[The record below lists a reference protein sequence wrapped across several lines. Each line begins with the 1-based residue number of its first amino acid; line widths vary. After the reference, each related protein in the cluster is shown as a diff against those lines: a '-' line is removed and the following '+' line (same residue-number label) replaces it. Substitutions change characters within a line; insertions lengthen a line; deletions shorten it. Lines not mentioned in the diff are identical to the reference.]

1 VLRELVVGADAE
13 ACWVLNRGDPGLL
26 ASLDKLSAAEA
37 SAIPGSGGA
46 SIAAHVDHL
55 RYGLGLLLRWGEG
68 ENPFADADWAASWRR
83 TRVSEA
89 EWRALRTDFAE
100 TARRWLKVVAVP
112 RRLNRLELTGMIA
125 SVVHLS
131 YHLGAMRQMDR
142 SIRGPTDPGL
152 GESQRPAT

>member
-1 VLRELVVGADAE
+1 VDGADTE

-37 SAIPGSGGA
+37 SASSGSGGA

-55 RYGLGLLLRWGEG
+55 RYGLGLILRWRAG
-68 ENPFADADWAASWRR
+68 ENPFPEADWAASWRR

-89 EWRALRTDFAE
+89 EWRALRTDLAE
-100 TARRWLKVVAVP
+100 TVHRWLEVVDVP
-112 RRLNRLELTGMIA
+112 TRLDQLELTGTIA
-125 SVVHLS
+125 GVVHLA

-142 SIRGPTDPGL
+142 SIRGPPDPGL
-152 GESQRPAT
+152 GERQRPAT